1 MSSDA
6 FMLPALPQLPASDL
20 KGTDTRVPAA
30 LKSNALADSS
40 DSSES
45 FSATLN
51 RISGRQCGSN
61 PEGAPAAKSAVT
73 SKGSNTDSASPQ
85 EMSKTSGR
93 LHDHLEEVETPLL
106 KGDAPFFYPLSGFAL
121 MPSDLMNLSIAEDGS
136 LSVETP
142 SGSTSGAGFLMLTNL
157 IGHLYPQNGQAEGEK
172 LGIGFF
178 EQMQANVSPEAA
190 HRTIFD
196 QLAFSEVSQQD
207 GEGMSGNIARFFEFW
222 QRMFSL
228 ASTALD
234 GALNGQPE
242 PSGSNEN
249 GNTVLNPLLQMPG
262 FSGAAWGINPDAS
275 SSNGPI
281 TEGAHLNATL
291 FDRLT
296 ALSELAQ
303 TGMSENAKMA
313 AAGHSNSE
321 SLLELPGRQMSDNS
335 QSLDIQAAFKAA
347 DEPPANLNSAS
358 EGITVKTPEEGLGIK
373 SAVQKSE
380 MLPVHELGSKISQID
395 GDSKDSSFLFSQDQM
410 PQHLSRLENAAP
422 SSETAQRSLISQN
435 LDQIVQKA
443 LLSFHNGQHEV
454 QLHLKPDFLGHIR
467 MQIVSEGQQIAIKIV
482 AELPFVKDM
491 LENNLH
497 QLKADLQSQG
507 LNVDELE
514 VSVAHDSHAERDV
527 HQNAEAAKLQ
537 AVKNGADSD
546 DGSSEASRQTQTGD
560 GSAIGETAIDYFA

>member
-6 FMLPALPQLPASDL
+6 FMLPGLPQLPASGL
-20 KGTDTRVPAA
+20 KGTDPGAPAA

-51 RISGRQCGSN
+51 RISEQQCGSE
-61 PEGAPAAKSAVT
+61 PEGKPAAKPAVT

-85 EMSKTSGR
+85 KMSKTFDCPQ
-93 LHDHLEEVETPLL
+93 DHLEEVETPLL
-106 KGDAPFFYPLSGFAL
+106 KGGAPFFYPLSGFAL
-121 MPSDLMNLSIAEDGS
+121 MPSDLMSLSIAEDGS
-136 LSVETP
+136 LAVEPP
-142 SGSTSGAGFLMLTNL
+142 SGSTSGAGLLMLTNL
-157 IGHLYPQNGQAEGEK
+157 IGHLYPQSGQIEGEK
-172 LGIGFF
+172 LGIGLF
-178 EQMQANVSPEAA
+178 EQMQANVSPETT

-196 QLAFSEVSQQD
+196 QLAFSNVSQQD
-207 GEGMSGNIARFFEFW
+207 GEGLSGNTARFFEFW

-228 ASTALD
+228 TSTAPD
-234 GALNGQPE
+234 GALNVQPE
-242 PSGSNEN
+242 PSGIN
-249 GNTVLNPLLQMPG
+249 GNGNAVMNPLLQMLG
-262 FSGAAWGINPDAS
+262 VSGAVWSINPDAS

-281 TEGAHLNATL
+281 TEGAHLTAAL
-291 FDRLT
+291 VDRLT

-303 TGMSENAKMA
+303 TGISENAKMA

-321 SLLELPGRQMSDNS
+321 PVLELPGRQMTENS

-347 DEPPANLNSAS
+347 DEPPANPKSTD
-358 EGITVKTPEEGLGIK
+358 EGITVKTPEEVLGIK
-373 SAVQKSE
+373 SAFQKSE
-380 MLPVHELGSKISQID
+380 MLPAHELGSKISQID
-395 GDSKDSSFLFSQDQM
+395 GDSKDSSFLFAQDQM
-410 PQHLSRLENAAP
+410 PQHLSRLENAAT
-422 SSETAQRSLISQN
+422 SSEAAQRSLMAQN
-435 LDQIVQKA
+435 MDQIVQKA

-454 QLHLKPDFLGHIR
+454 QLHLKPEFLGQIR
-467 MQIVSEGQQIAIKIV
+467 MQIISEGQQVAIKMV

-507 LNVDELE
+507 LDIDELE

-537 AVKNGADSD
+537 AGKSGTDSD
-546 DGSSEASRQTQTGD
+546 DGSSEELGQAQHQD
-560 GSAIGETAIDYFA
+560 GGPLAETAIDYFA